1 MKNVLILSAGR
12 RVELIE
18 AFRAELGVLIPGAKV
33 FAADLTPQLAPA
45 CQVADGAFSVPRAT
59 SAEYCDRIV
68 DICIDNAIGMVIPT
82 IDTELMVLSERVGD
96 FTARGIHLV
105 ISSVELVANCRD
117 KRKTAAFLEQLGIR
131 SPRIYDVENITFPCF
146 AKPYDGSCS
155 VGAAIVEN
163 KDSLTRDMLH
173 NPRMMFAELIG
184 KDHAEYTIDAYYNK
198 SGQLCCLVP
207 RERIEVRGGEVS
219 KGATRKH
226 ALYEYLLPRL
236 KTVVGARGC
245 LTFQFFTKL
254 EGDSYLAIEIN
265 PRFGGGY
272 PLSYAAG
279 ANYPG
284 WLIREYLLGEEI
296 GFFDQWESNLL
307 MLRYD
312 AKVLV
317 HGHAAAQ

>member
-12 RVELIE
+12 RVELVE
-18 AFRAELGVLIPGAKV
+18 AFRAELNKLIPGAKV
-33 FAADLTPQLAPA
+33 FAADLSPQLAPA
-45 CQVADGAFSVPRAT
+45 CHVADDAFAVPRVT
-59 SAEYCDRIV
+59 NAEYCDRII
-68 DICIDNAIGMVIPT
+68 DICQANAIGLVIPT
-82 IDTELMVLSERVGD
+82 IDTELIVLSERIDD
-96 FTARGIHLV
+96 FAARGIHLV
-105 ISSVELVANCRD
+105 ISSAELVRNCRD
-117 KRKTAAFLEQLGIR
+117 KRKTAAFLEEVGIH
-131 SPRIYDVENITFPCF
+131 SPKIYDISNITFPCF

-155 VGAAIVEN
+155 VGAAVVPTRE
-163 KDSLTRDMLH
+163 SLTRDMVE

-184 KDHAEYTIDAYYNK
+184 KDHPEYTVDAYYNK

-219 KGATRKH
+219 KGATRRH
-226 ALYEYLLPRL
+226 ALYAFLLPRL
-236 KTVVGARGC
+236 KTIAGARGC
-245 LTFQFFTKL
+245 VTFQFFAKPD
-254 EGDSYLAIEIN
+254 EDRYLAIEIN

-284 WLIREYLLGEEI
+284 WLIREYLLNEEI
-296 GFFDQWESNLL
+296 GFFDNWERDLL

-317 HGHAAAQ
+317 RGYGSL

>member
-12 RVELIE
+12 RVELVE
-18 AFRAELGVLIPGAKV
+18 AFRAELDVLIPGAKV
-33 FAADLTPQLAPA
+33 FAADLSPQLAPA
-45 CQVADGAFSVPRAT
+45 CQVAEEAFAVPRVN
-59 SAEYCDRIV
+59 SAEYCDRII
-68 DICIDNAIGMVIPT
+68 DICMANSIGLVVPT
-82 IDTELMVLSERVGD
+82 IDTELIVLSERVAD
-96 FTARGIHLV
+96 FAERGIHLV
-105 ISSVELVANCRD
+105 ISSRELVSNCRD

-131 SPRIYDVENITFPCF
+131 SPQIYDAGNIIFPCF

-155 VGAAIVEN
+155 VGASIVPSKE
-163 KDSLTRDMLH
+163 SLTREMLD

-184 KDHAEYTIDAYYNK
+184 KDHTEYTVDAYYNK

-226 ALYEYLLPRL
+226 ALYDFLLPRL
-236 KTVVGARGC
+236 RTIVGARGC

-254 EGDSYLAIEIN
+254 DVDRYLAIEIN

-284 WLIREYLLGEEI
+284 WLIREYLLNEEV
-296 GFFDQWESNLL
+296 GFFDKWEQNLL

-317 HGHAAAQ
+317 HGYASL